1 MSGKEVIDFR
11 SDTITQPTQEMRES
25 MKEAEVGDDVMREDP
40 TILKL
45 EEKAANLLGKEAAM
59 LVTSGTQGNL
69 SSILTQTNS
78 GEEIILEQRSH
89 IYTHEVGGFASLGGL
104 SVRPIFGENGF
115 MDPID
120 VEQNIK
126 DEDIHHASQ
135 SLICIENT
143 HNSWGGVPL
152 GTDYINTIG
161 DIAEDNDLKLH
172 IDGARLFNASV
183 ALDEK
188 PKNLVEPADSIQICL
203 SKGLSAPIGSLVI
216 GSEEF
221 IQKARKTRKM
231 LGGGM
236 RQAGVIAAPGI
247 VALEDMIDRLE
258 KDHKKLSKL
267 THGLSD
273 LGMKIN
279 PDEYKTNIAYFDTST
294 IGLTGDKFKSY
305 LENKGIL
312 VFDTGDYEVR
322 FVTHKDVSEE
332 EIKIAIDRI
341 ENLLEEISGS

>member
-78 GEEIILEQRSH
+78 GEEIILEQQSH

-104 SVRPIFGENGF
+104 SVRPISGENGF

-126 DEDIHHASQ
+126 DEDIHHTSQ

-152 GTDYINTIG
+152 DTDYINTIG

-322 FVTHKDVSEE
+322 FVTHKDVSKEK
-332 EIKIAIDRI
+332 IKIAIDRI
-341 ENLLEEISGS
+341 GNLLEEIRKS